1 MTFPQHERHREVNAK
16 VAVITVSDSRDK
28 ESDASGK
35 AAESLLASDGHR
47 VVFRKI
53 VKNDIDLIR
62 ALVWELAQDPELEV
76 ILTLGGTG
84 ISSRDVT
91 VEAVSNLFDKR
102 IEGFG
107 ELFRRLSYEDVG
119 EAAMLSRAVAGTV
132 SGKVVFCLPGSESA
146 IELAVQKLI
155 LPGLGHAL
163 WEANR

>member
-1 MTFPQHERHREVNAK
+1 MTFSEHERHRKVRAK
-16 VAVITVSDSRDK
+16 VAVITVSDSRDE

-35 AAESLLASDGHR
+35 AAESLLISDGHE
-47 VVFRKI
+47 VVFRRI
-53 VKNDIDLIR
+53 VKNDVDTIR
-62 ALVWELAQDPELEV
+62 ALVWELAQDPKLEV

-91 VEAVSNLFDKR
+91 VEAVSNLFDKS

-107 ELFRRLSYEDVG
+107 ELFRRLSYEDIG
-119 EAAMLSRAVAGTV
+119 EAAMLSRAIAGTV
-132 SGKVVFCLPGSESA
+132 SGKVVFCLPGSKSA
-146 IELAVQKLI
+146 IELALQRLI